1 MFLQLARCTKISS
14 LILRGSLL
22 LLYIPS
28 KHACINSCPERSEL
42 APRTDGRTALTSLA
56 RAQCGCGTAAKKVWN
71 AVREYM
77 HAPCIFHGVGV
88 ARISSLSDQKE
99 SWLLAGCLCL
109 LHACSNSTQHNTSP
123 TKDIYY
129 STASKLVLAT
139 QCSYNSAV
147 VHAIKLRPRLVGPQW
162 VN

>member
-1 MFLQLARCTKISS
+1 
-14 LILRGSLL
+14 
-22 LLYIPS
+22 
-28 KHACINSCPERSEL
+28 
-42 APRTDGRTALTSLA
+42 
-56 RAQCGCGTAAKKVWN
+56 
-71 AVREYM
+71 M

-129 STASKLVLAT
+129 STASKLVLGT
-139 QCSYNSAV
+139 QCSYTSAV
-147 VHAIKLRPRLVGPQW
+147 VHAIKLALTQTKKTCMHASVDLIRNEAAAAYAVG
-162 VN
+162 